1 MKTLYDVQ
9 QLLMRFGNYVYFG
22 DREVELEFMADELKE
37 MYTSGIID
45 RTEWSNAMTILQMEL
60 AKLNRKTMGRWRT
73 YDRGLVCR
81 S

>member
-1 MKTLYDVQ
+1 MVKIMKTLYDVQ

-37 MYTSGIID
+37 MYTLGIIH

-60 AKLNRKTMGRWRT
+60 AKLNRKTM
-73 YDRGLVCR
+73 
-81 S
+81 

>member
-1 MKTLYDVQ
+1 MVETMKTLYDVQ

-22 DREVELEFMADELKE
+22 DRELELEFMAGELKE

-60 AKLNRKTMGRWRT
+60 AKLNRKTM
-73 YDRGLVCR
+73 
-81 S
+81 

>member
-1 MKTLYDVQ
+1 MVETMKTLYDVQ

-22 DREVELEFMADELKE
+22 DREVELEFMVDELKQ

-60 AKLNRKTMGRWRT
+60 AKLNRKTM
-73 YDRGLVCR
+73 
-81 S
+81 

>member
-37 MYTSGIID
+37 MYTSGVID
-45 RTEWSNAMTILQMEL
+45 RAEWSNAMTILQMEL
-60 AKLNRKTMGRWRT
+60 AKLNRKTM
-73 YDRGLVCR
+73 
-81 S
+81 

>member
-45 RTEWSNAMTILQMEL
+45 WTEWSNAMTILQMEL
-60 AKLNRKTMGRWRT
+60 AKLNRKTM
-73 YDRGLVCR
+73 
-81 S
+81 

>member
-1 MKTLYDVQ
+1 MVETMKTLYDVQ

-45 RTEWSNAMTILQMEL
+45 RTEWSKAMTILQMEL
-60 AKLNRKTMGRWRT
+60 AKLNRKTM
-73 YDRGLVCR
+73 
-81 S
+81 